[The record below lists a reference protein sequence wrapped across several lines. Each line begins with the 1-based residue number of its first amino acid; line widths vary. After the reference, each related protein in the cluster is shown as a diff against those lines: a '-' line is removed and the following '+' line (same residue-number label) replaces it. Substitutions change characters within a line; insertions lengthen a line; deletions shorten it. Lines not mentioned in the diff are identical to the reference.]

1 MIMSTEEI
9 KEGLAFTRKYIRKL
23 AVVDE
28 VTAQQLTAINKSQ
41 KDVIIYVLSLI
52 SKQVALLGKNL
63 RKKRAKRFQGTTVNR

>member
-1 MIMSTEEI
+1 MSTEEI
-9 KEGLAFTRKYIRKL
+9 KKGLDFTRKYIRKL

-52 SKQVALLGKNL
+52 SKQVALLG
-63 RKKRAKRFQGTTVNR
+63 

>member
-28 VTAQQLTAINKSQ
+28 VTAQQLTAINKSK

-52 SKQVALLGKNL
+52 SKQVALLG
-63 RKKRAKRFQGTTVNR
+63 

>member
-41 KDVIIYVLSLI
+41 KDVIIYVLTFLI
-52 SKQVALLGKNL
+52 TT
-63 RKKRAKRFQGTTVNR
+63 KRIIATEEKG

>member
-52 SKQVALLGKNL
+52 SKQVALLGRIYERSERNAF
-63 RKKRAKRFQGTTVNR
+63 RAQR